1 MKSGNSFV
9 KYISP
14 QSIGNQVSWGGGFLS
29 FSKKIQKTK
38 TTGRILRLRFR
49 NGPSEVE
56 IWSAQLMYPSQ
67 QTNPISINRPASEQ
81 FHPTND
87 LVLFHQR
94 RKTFV
99 ISIWLHYNLWSWNDS
114 WFGLECGLLE
124 QLKRVGGLMVLNK
137 HPSSPSAT
145 LSLLSQHRNPL
156 NIVICSFSCHHCFL
170 LHLPPTT
177 TSNTHRPQKRWIR
190 WTNSTDLWKGGA
202 ITVHP
207 LLYPE
212 IIAKTNCLSS
222 FYSHMATDRGSSCPR
237 EIKLFNRVT
246 WFIHRWGANV
256 PWSYPCTTASDDDD
270 DDQSMG

>member
-1 MKSGNSFV
+1 MIPGLV
-9 KYISP
+9 
-14 QSIGNQVSWGGGFLS
+14 
-29 FSKKIQKTK
+29 
-38 TTGRILRLRFR
+38 
-49 NGPSEVE
+49 
-56 IWSAQLMYPSQ
+56 WSAAYLSNWRGWVGWWYL
-67 QTNPISINRPASEQ
+67 IN
-81 FHPTND
+81 
-87 LVLFHQR
+87 
-94 RKTFV
+94 
-99 ISIWLHYNLWSWNDS
+99 I
-114 WFGLECGLLE
+114 LLPLL
-124 QLKRVGGLMVLNK
+124 Q
-137 HPSSPSAT
+137 HSPF
-145 LSLLSQHRNPL
+145 LSQHRNPL
-156 NIVICSFSCHHCFL
+156 NIVICSFSC
-170 LHLPPTT
+170 PPTT

-207 LLYPE
+207 LLHPK